1 MYAVLLIG
9 VGRRRASASPPALL
23 SGSAWSWSSFGSS
36 SAQTK
41 YTAIIDLQSYLFA
54 MLGLICANGW
64 VQYHEYAFLVRV
76 SSGGISALKG
86 KTHSEALKLA
96 LCSINHKSTKQQLD
110 LSKPNFVFELT
121 MPFLRKHLDHFTYWR
136 GGFSKSWCVLLC
148 NCRCIWQDWLFLR
161 PKHVSV
167 WCWRVCCK
175 SRIRS
180 FFSNVF
186 LIYMADFRFL
196 KPLLFIA
203 KWAKRVSFLGLLKKI
218 ALHYSI
224 SLQMLNNQM
233 RLPTFVVSKG
243 KSLRPCYSG

>member
-1 MYAVLLIG
+1 MLQQHIDSAACSLYAVLLIG

-23 SGSAWSWSSFGSS
+23 SGSTWSWSSFGSS

-121 MPFLRKHLDHFTYWR
+121 MPFLRKHLDPFTYWRGGGR

-148 NCRCIWQDWLFLR
+148 NCRCVWQDCGCSWGQSMSACD
-161 PKHVSV
+161 V
-167 WCWRVCCK
+167 
-175 SRIRS
+175 
-180 FFSNVF
+180 
-186 LIYMADFRFL
+186 DE
-196 KPLLFIA
+196 
-203 KWAKRVSFLGLLKKI
+203 
-218 ALHYSI
+218 
-224 SLQMLNNQM
+224 
-233 RLPTFVVSKG
+233 FVVNPASDLFSQMFFNLYG
-243 KSLRPCYSG
+243 RF